1 MRLQIYQQPCNAY
14 NFSYMP
20 LHAPFMP
27 LSLQELDAK
36 IADVSSVPETP
47 EQKAP
52 EVLALKIH
60 GGLDGTKASQ

>member
-1 MRLQIYQQPCNAY
+1 
-14 NFSYMP
+14 
-20 LHAPFMP
+20 MP

-52 EVLALKIH
+52 EVWPSKFM